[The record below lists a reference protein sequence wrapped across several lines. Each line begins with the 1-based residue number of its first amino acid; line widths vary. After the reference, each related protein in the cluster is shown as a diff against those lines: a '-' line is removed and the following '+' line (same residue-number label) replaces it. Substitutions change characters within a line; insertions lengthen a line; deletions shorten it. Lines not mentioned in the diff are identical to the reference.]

1 MIEKV
6 KKNIFIAIAFSALIY
21 LGLSFYANFNDVA
34 SAIEKFDWIYFI
46 IILILSY
53 LTFFTRYLKWEYY
66 LRLLDIKISK
76 SDSYQI
82 FMSSLI
88 MSVTPGK
95 VGDLLKSYMLKKTYD
110 IPVSETAP
118 IVLAERITEFL
129 SLLLIAL
136 VGIYFYDQG
145 KLIVILLAFLVFGL
159 VLILTNKKASSWILS
174 KLANFRFVKKHI
186 NNFSIVLTNSHKMLQ
201 PFPFINMILLSLI
214 SWIFEGFG
222 FYLILIKFGIDISLG
237 WSFFI
242 YAFSIIIGSIAMI
255 PGGLGVTEGSL
266 TLLLIESGA
275 TKNIAVAATFIF
287 RVATLW
293 FAVIIGVFS
302 LVLYQ
307 KKKGKFNFE
316 QIPNDKT

>member
-6 KKNIFIAIAFSALIY
+6 KKNIYVAIAFSALFY
-21 LGLSFYANFNDVA
+21 LSLMFYANFEDVV
-34 SAIEKFDWIYFI
+34 SAIEQFNWVYFI
-46 IILILSY
+46 VILFLSY

-95 VGDLLKSYMLKKTYD
+95 VGDLIKSYMLKKTYD

-118 IVLAERITEFL
+118 IVLVERITEFL

-136 VGIYFYDQG
+136 FGIYFYNQG
-145 KLIVILLAFLVFGL
+145 KLIVFLLTF
-159 VLILTNKKASSWILS
+159 LILALVIILSSKKTSSWLLS
-174 KLANFRFVKKHI
+174 KLTSLRFIKKHI

-214 SWIFEGFG
+214 SWLFEGFG
-222 FYLILIKFGIDISLG
+222 FYLILSTFDIHISLG
-237 WSFFI
+237 WSYFI
-242 YAFSIIIGSIAMI
+242 YAFSIIVGSIAMI

-266 TLLLIESGA
+266 TFLLIESGA
-275 TKNIAVAATFIF
+275 AKNIAVAATFIF

-293 FAVIIGVFS
+293 FAIIVGIMS

-307 KKKGKFNFE
+307 KRKGKLNFE
-316 QIPNDKT
+316 KIPIDNT

>member
-6 KKNIFIAIAFSALIY
+6 KKNIYVAIAFSALFY
-21 LGLSFYANFNDVA
+21 LGLSFYANFEEVIN
-34 SAIEKFDWIYFI
+34 AIEQFNWLYLI

-53 LTFFTRYLKWEYY
+53 LTFITRYFKWEYY

-95 VGDLLKSYMLKKTYD
+95 VGDLIKSYMLKKTYD

-136 VGIYFYDQG
+136 VGIYFYNQG
-145 KLIVILLAFLVFGL
+145 KLIVLLLIFMIFTL
-159 VLILTNKKASSWILS
+159 VLILSNKKTSSWLLS
-174 KLANFRFVKKHI
+174 QLTNFGFIKKHI
-186 NNFSIVLTNSHKMLQ
+186 NNFTIVLTNSHKMLQ
-201 PFPFINMILLSLI
+201 PIPFIIMILLSLI
-214 SWIFEGFG
+214 SWLFEGFG
-222 FYLILIKFGIDISLG
+222 FYLILSTFEINISLG
-237 WSFFI
+237 WSLFI
-242 YAFSIIIGSIAMI
+242 YAFSIIVGSIAMI

-266 TLLLIESGA
+266 TFLLIESGVA
-275 TKNIAVAATFIF
+275 KNIAVAATFIF
-287 RVATLW
+287 RIATLW
-293 FAVIIGVFS
+293 FAIIVGVLS

-307 KKKGKFNFE
+307 KRKGNLNFE
-316 QIPNDKT
+316 QIPNDNT

>member
-21 LGLSFYANFNDVA
+21 LGLSFYANFNDVV
-34 SAIEKFDWIYFI
+34 SAIEQFDWIYFI

-66 LRLLDIKISK
+66 LRLLNIKISK

-95 VGDLLKSYMLKKTYD
+95 VGDLIKSYMLKKTYD

-129 SLLLIAL
+129 SLLLIAMI
-136 VGIYFYDQG
+136 GIYFYEQG
-145 KLIVILLAFLVFGL
+145 KLIVILLTLTVFGL
-159 VLILTNKKASSWILS
+159 VLILTNKKASSYILS
-174 KLANFRFVKKHI
+174 KLTNFNYFKNHI
-186 NNFSIVLTNSHKMLQ
+186 KNFSIVLTNSHKMLQ

-214 SWIFEGFG
+214 SWIFEGYA
-222 FYLILIKFGIDISLG
+222 FYLILSKFGIDISLG
-237 WSFFI
+237 NSFFI
-242 YAFSIIIGSIAMI
+242 YAFSIIVGSVAMI

-266 TLLLIESGA
+266 TFLLIESGA

-302 LVLYQ
+302 LVIYQ
-307 KKKGKFNFE
+307 KKIGKLNFE
-316 QIPNDKT
+316 QLLNDKT